1 MTVVN
6 TNISAMRAQAG
17 SRMAQMR
24 LDAAMDRLS
33 SGKRINSAKDDA
45 SGLAVVTRMT
55 ADLRG
60 FAVAIRNANDGISLA
75 QTAEAAMGEVTN
87 MLQRMRELAV
97 QASNG
102 TISDS
107 NRRALQAELSQLV
120 AEVDNV
126 AAKTEFNGIKLLD
139 GSAGDLRLQTG
150 VKAGDTVAFSI
161 ANLKSKALGLQGY
174 RVEGQL
180 VSGRVGSALTGI
192 AVDDVLI
199 NGKAALG
206 AAAAG
211 NTARE
216 LADAI
221 NSNVG
226 QHRVKATAFNNYRG
240 AAPTGTTFAAG
251 AVIINGN
258 SVSAAGSVAALVD
271 NINRDVAGVTAV
283 LNGDGT
289 ISLSNDTGSDI
300 VIAGTLPSSAGLTA
314 GTYRGYVAL
323 SSLDGA
329 DISVFARNA
338 ANGFTGGAGTIADV
352 QAFGFNETDDSQVF
366 RSAQVGATAL
376 SLSDDVRINGVKLGV
391 SSDGSALAKA
401 AAINALT
408 SQTGV
413 VATAST
419 AIRITL
425 DFTTL
430 PGATDITIAG
440 SVVDL
445 SAVTNLVDVVDA
457 INTAGI
463 NGLTASSNA
472 AGELLLTS
480 PTGANLTIQDA
491 SGAFFASAQTVA
503 GEAGTGAMTTGL
515 TFRGSLDLSSSTGS
529 EIRVEEF
536 VSGGVAKLGL
546 AQQGG
551 TSEVVG
557 GALSISTQ
565 SGAAVALTAIDAA
578 LDRVALNRGDLG
590 AVQNR
595 LEAAVNNLESVSTNL
610 SQARSR
616 IEDTDFSVETTNLAK
631 SQILSQAATAMLA
644 QANQSQQNVLSLLR

>member
-24 LDAAMDRLS
+24 LEAAMDRLS

-102 TISDS
+102 TISND
-107 NRRALQAELSQLV
+107 NRRALQAELTQLV

-139 GSAGDLRLQTG
+139 GSAGNLKLQTG

-161 ANLKSKALGLQGY
+161 ANLKSRALGLQGY
-174 RVEGQL
+174 RIEGQL

-192 AVDDVLI
+192 ATDDVLI

-206 AAAAG
+206 AAVAG
-211 NTARE
+211 NTAE
-216 LADAI
+216 DLAAAI
-221 NSNVG
+221 NANVG
-226 QHRVKATAFNNYRG
+226 QHRVKASAFNNVRG
-240 AAPTGTTFAAG
+240 AAPTATTFAAG
-251 AVIINGN
+251 ALTINGN
-258 SVSAAGSVAALVD
+258 SVSAAGSVEALVD

-289 ISLSNDTGSDI
+289 ISLSNDTGSNI
-300 VIAGTLPSSAGLTA
+300 VIAGSLPSSAGLTA

-323 SSLDGA
+323 SSLDGEN
-329 DISVFARNA
+329 ISVFARNA
-338 ANGFTGGAGTIADV
+338 ANGFVGGAGTIGDV
-352 QAFGFNETDDSQVF
+352 QAFGFNETNDSQVF

-376 SLSDDVRINGVKLGV
+376 NLSDDVRINGVKLGV
-391 SSDGSALAKA
+391 STDGSALAKA

-408 SQTGV
+408 AQTGV

-419 AIRITL
+419 SVRITL
-425 DFTTL
+425 NFTAIPL
-430 PGATDITIAG
+430 ATDITIAG

-445 SAVTNLVDVVDA
+445 SGVTNLVDVVTA
-457 INTAGI
+457 INSAGI
-463 NGLTASSNA
+463 NGLTATSNA
-472 AGELLLTS
+472 EGELILTS

-491 SGAFFASAQTVA
+491 AGTFFTAAQTVA

-515 TFRGSLDLSSSTGS
+515 TFRGSLSLSSQTGG
-529 EIRVEEF
+529 EIRVEEY
-536 VSGGVAKLGL
+536 VAGGVAKLGL
-546 AQQGG
+546 SQQGG
-551 TSEVVG
+551 TSETVG
-557 GALSISTQ
+557 GALSIATQ
-565 SGAAVALTAIDAA
+565 AGAAVALTAIDAA

-644 QANQSQQNVLSLLR
+644 QANQSQQNVLALLR

>member
-24 LDAAMDRLS
+24 LEAAMDRLS

-102 TISDS
+102 TISDD
-107 NRRALQAELSQLV
+107 NRRALQAELTQLV

-139 GSAGDLRLQTG
+139 GSAGNLKLQTG

-174 RVEGQL
+174 RIEGQL
-180 VSGRVGSALTGI
+180 VSGRVGAALTGI

-211 NTARE
+211 NTAQD
-216 LADAI
+216 LAAAI
-221 NSNVG
+221 NANVG
-226 QHRVKATAFNNYRG
+226 QHRVKAFNNVRG
-240 AAPTGTTFAAG
+240 AAPTATTFAAG
-251 AVIINGN
+251 ALIINGN
-258 SVSAAGSVAALVD
+258 SVSAAGSVEALVD

-289 ISLSNDTGSDI
+289 ISLSNDTGSNI
-300 VIAGTLPSSAGLTA
+300 VIAGSLPSSAGLTA

-323 SSLDGA
+323 SSLDGEN
-329 DISVFARNA
+329 ISVFARNA
-338 ANGFTGGAGTIADV
+338 ANGFVGGAGTIGDV
-352 QAFGFNETDDSQVF
+352 QAFGFNETNDSQLF
-366 RSAQVGATAL
+366 RSAQVGGTAL
-376 SLSDDVRINGVKLGV
+376 NLSDDVRINGVKLGV
-391 SSDGSALAKA
+391 STDGSALAKA

-408 SQTGV
+408 AQTGV

-419 AIRITL
+419 AVRIGL
-425 DFTTL
+425 NFTAI

-445 SAVTNLVDVVDA
+445 SAVTNLVDVVTA
-457 INTAGI
+457 INNAGI

-472 AGELLLTS
+472 EGELILTS

-491 SGAFFASAQTVA
+491 TGAFFASAQTVA

-515 TFRGSLDLSSSTGS
+515 TFRGSLQLSSQTGS

-536 VSGGVAKLGL
+536 VAGGVAKLGL
-546 AQQGG
+546 SQQGG
-551 TSEVVG
+551 TSETVG
-557 GALSISTQ
+557 GALSIATQ

-644 QANQSQQNVLSLLR
+644 QANQSQQNVLALLR

>member
-24 LDAAMDRLS
+24 LEAAMDRLS

-102 TISDS
+102 TISDD
-107 NRRALQAELSQLV
+107 NRRALQAELTQLV

-139 GSAGDLRLQTG
+139 GSAGNLKLQTG

-174 RVEGQL
+174 RIEGQL
-180 VSGRVGSALTGI
+180 VSGRVGAALTGI

-211 NTARE
+211 NTAQD
-216 LADAI
+216 LAAAI
-221 NSNVG
+221 NANVG
-226 QHRVKATAFNNYRG
+226 QHRVKASAFNNVRG
-240 AAPTGTTFAAG
+240 AAPTATTFAAG
-251 AVIINGN
+251 ALIINGN
-258 SVSAAGSVAALVD
+258 SVSAAGSVEALVD

-289 ISLSNDTGSDI
+289 ISLSNDTGSNI
-300 VIAGTLPSSAGLTA
+300 VIAGSLPSSAGLTA

-323 SSLDGA
+323 SSLDGEN
-329 DISVFARNA
+329 ISVFARNA
-338 ANGFTGGAGTIADV
+338 ANGFVGGAGTIGDV
-352 QAFGFNETDDSQVF
+352 QAFGFNETNDSQLF
-366 RSAQVGATAL
+366 RSAQVGGTAL
-376 SLSDDVRINGVKLGV
+376 NLSDDVRINGVKLGV
-391 SSDGSALAKA
+391 STDGSALAKA

-408 SQTGV
+408 AQTGV

-419 AIRITL
+419 AVRIGL
-425 DFTTL
+425 NFTAI

-445 SAVTNLVDVVDA
+445 SAVTNLVDVVTA
-457 INTAGI
+457 INNAGI

-472 AGELLLTS
+472 EGELILTS

-491 SGAFFASAQTVA
+491 TGAFFASAQTVA

-515 TFRGSLDLSSSTGS
+515 TFRGSLQLSSQTGS

-536 VSGGVAKLGL
+536 VAGGVAKLGL
-546 AQQGG
+546 SQQGG
-551 TSEVVG
+551 TSETVG
-557 GALSISTQ
+557 GALSIATQ

-644 QANQSQQNVLSLLR
+644 QANQSQQNVLALLR

>member
-24 LDAAMDRLS
+24 LEAAMDRLS

-102 TISDS
+102 TISND
-107 NRRALQAELSQLV
+107 NRRALQAELTQLV

-139 GSAGDLRLQTG
+139 GSAGNLKLQTG

-161 ANLKSKALGLQGY
+161 ANLKSRALGLQGY
-174 RVEGQL
+174 RIEGQL
-180 VSGRVGSALTGI
+180 VSGRVGTGLTAI
-192 AVDDVLI
+192 ATDDVLI

-206 AAAAG
+206 AAASAD
-211 NTARE
+211 TAE
-216 LADAI
+216 ALAAAI
-221 NSNVG
+221 NANVG
-226 QHRVKATAFNNYRG
+226 QHRVKASAFNNVRG
-240 AAPTGTTFAAG
+240 AAPTATTFAAG
-251 AVIINGN
+251 ALIINGN
-258 SVSAAGSVAALVD
+258 SVSAAGSVEALVD

-289 ISLSNDTGSDI
+289 ISLSNDTGSNI
-300 VIAGTLPSSAGLTA
+300 VIAGSLPSSAGLTA

-323 SSLDGA
+323 SSLDG
-329 DISVFARNA
+329 DNISVFARNA
-338 ANGFTGGAGTIADV
+338 ANGFVGGAGTIGDV
-352 QAFGFNETDDSQVF
+352 QAFGFNETNDSQVF

-376 SLSDDVRINGVKLGV
+376 NLSDDVRINGVKLGV

-408 SQTGV
+408 AQTGV

-419 AIRITL
+419 AVRITL
-425 DFTTL
+425 DFTAI

-445 SAVTNLVDVVDA
+445 SGVTNLVDVVTA
-457 INTAGI
+457 INSAGI
-463 NGLTASSNA
+463 NGLTATSNA
-472 AGELLLTS
+472 EGELILTS
-480 PTGANLTIQDA
+480 PTGANLTIQDTT
-491 SGAFFASAQTVA
+491 GGFFTAAQTVA

-515 TFRGSLDLSSSTGS
+515 TFRGSLTLSSQTGG

-536 VSGGVAKLGL
+536 VAGGVAKLGL
-546 AQQGG
+546 SQQGG
-551 TSEVVG
+551 TSETVG
-557 GALSISTQ
+557 GALSIATQ
-565 SGAAVALTAIDAA
+565 AGAAVALTAIDAA

-644 QANQSQQNVLSLLR
+644 QANQSQQNVLALLR

>member
-17 SRMAQMR
+17 SRLAQMR
-24 LDAAMDRLS
+24 LEAAMDRLS

-102 TISDS
+102 TISND
-107 NRRALQAELSQLV
+107 NRRALQAELTQLV

-139 GSAGDLRLQTG
+139 GSAGDLKLQTG

-161 ANLKSKALGLQGY
+161 ANLKSRALGLQGY
-174 RVEGQL
+174 RIEGQL
-180 VSGRVGSALTGI
+180 VSGRVGTGLTAI
-192 AVDDVLI
+192 ATDDVLI

-206 AAAAG
+206 AAASAD
-211 NTARE
+211 TAE
-216 LADAI
+216 ALAAAI
-221 NSNVG
+221 NANVG
-226 QHRVKATAFNNYRG
+226 QHRVKASAFNNVRG
-240 AAPTGTTFAAG
+240 AAPTATTFAAG
-251 AVIINGN
+251 ALVINGN
-258 SVSAAGSVAALVD
+258 SVSAAGSVEALVD

-289 ISLSNDTGSDI
+289 ISLSNDTGANI
-300 VIAGTLPSSAGLTA
+300 VIAGSLPSSAGLTA

-323 SSLDGA
+323 SSLDGEN
-329 DISVFARNA
+329 ISVFARNA
-338 ANGFTGGAGTIADV
+338 ANGFVGGAGTIGDV
-352 QAFGFNETDDSQVF
+352 QAFGFNETNDSQVF

-376 SLSDDVRINGVKLGV
+376 NLSDDVRINGVKLGV

-408 SQTGV
+408 AQTGV

-419 AIRITL
+419 AVRITL
-425 DFTTL
+425 DFTAI

-445 SAVTNLVDVVDA
+445 SGVTNLVDVVTA
-457 INTAGI
+457 INSAGI
-463 NGLTASSNA
+463 NGLTATSNA
-472 AGELLLTS
+472 EGELILTS

-491 SGAFFASAQTVA
+491 TGGFFTAAQTVA

-515 TFRGSLDLSSSTGS
+515 TFRGSLTLSSQTGG

-536 VSGGVAKLGL
+536 VAGGVAKLGL
-546 AQQGG
+546 SQQGG
-551 TSEVVG
+551 TGEVVG
-557 GALSISTQ
+557 GALSIATQ
-565 SGAAVALTAIDAA
+565 AGAAVALTAIDAA

-644 QANQSQQNVLSLLR
+644 QANQSQQNVLALLR

>member
-17 SRMAQMR
+17 SRTAQMR
-24 LDAAMDRLS
+24 LEAAMDRLS

-107 NRRALQAELSQLV
+107 NRRALQAELTQLV

-174 RVEGQL
+174 RIEGQL
-180 VSGRVGSALTGI
+180 VSGRVGATLTGI

-206 AAAAG
+206 SAAAG
-211 NTARE
+211 NTALD
-216 LADAI
+216 LAAAI
-221 NSNVG
+221 NANVG
-226 QHRVKATAFNNYRG
+226 QHRVKASAFNSYRG
-240 AAPTGTTFAAG
+240 AAPTATTFAAG
-251 AVIINGN
+251 AVIINGD
-258 SVSAAGSVAALVD
+258 SVSAAGSVAELVD

-338 ANGFTGGAGTIADV
+338 ANGFAGGLGTVADV
-352 QAFGFNETDDSQVF
+352 QAFGFNETNDSRVF

-376 SLSDDVRINGVKLGV
+376 NLSDDVRINGVKLGI

-408 SQTGV
+408 DRTGV

-425 DFTTL
+425 NFTTL
-430 PGATDITIAG
+430 PSATDITIAG

-445 SAVTNLVDVVDA
+445 STVTNLVDVVDA

-491 SGAFFASAQTVA
+491 SGSFFASAQTVA
-503 GEAGTGAMTTGL
+503 GESGTGVMTTGL
-515 TFRGSLDLSSSTGS
+515 TFRGSLTLSSATGA

-536 VSGGVAKLGL
+536 VAGGVAKLGL

-631 SQILSQAATAMLA
+631 AQILSQAATAMLA